1 MRVKFPRLP
10 QRPRPPAA
18 DPRLDI
24 ALSTNLKAAAQRLAD
39 GIWTYVVRQVCEV
52 IFMRRMV
59 PCWTWT
65 HSGDS
70 V

>member
-24 ALSTNLKAAAQRLAD
+24 RLSTNLKAAAQRFAD
-39 GIWTYVVRQVCEV
+39 GIWTYVVRQVFEV
-52 IFMRRMV
+52 IFIYEKDGALLDMDAQR
-59 PCWTWT
+59 
-65 HSGDS
+65 
-70 V
+70 